1 MNNPRA
7 ALAFDAQFA
16 PLPARDQ
23 GTPQQCA
30 RLRRGNGMRI
40 NGLLTADLRRA
51 TMQRVLAVI
60 CALLAMLAVQA
71 WRGQGTGALALAA
84 TTAHDEADPVD
95 GQSSTAPMPFE
106 QPGDSWPGAAYYYV
120 SREVEQPAPATGWR
134 GALAAI
140 APGLHWD
147 GAAAEQADDD
157 TPLPGSG
164 PAARALSGLANA
176 VDRERALSC
185 LTAAVYYEAASEPDD
200 GQRAVAQVVLN
211 RMAHP
216 AYPKSVCGVVF
227 QGSERATG
235 CQFTF
240 TCDGALMRKPS
251 RYFWSRAETVA
262 RAALAGYVYA
272 PVGLATHY
280 HTFAVHPYW
289 ADSLNFIGQIG
300 AHRFY
305 RMHGPAGDTGAFR
318 FVHTISEPLPV
329 RHQRVAFANREL
341 VDDPIAIERAYAAK
355 IGQTI
360 SAAPHGGAPVASP
373 SAAYANA
380 APQYT
385 AEALRHGG
393 ESAYRAAILP
403 GSDNVRPEY
412 QNSGRWIGD
421 PQ

>member
-7 ALAFDAQFA
+7 ALAINAVIS
-16 PLPARDQ
+16 PLPAHDAWTREHA
-23 GTPQQCA
+23 A
-30 RLRRGNGMRI
+30 RLHRKDGMRI
-40 NGLLTADLRRA
+40 NALRSAEMRRA
-51 TMQRVLAVI
+51 TMQRIAAVL

-71 WRGQGTGALALAA
+71 YRGQGTGALALAA
-84 TTAHDEADPVD
+84 TTSPQEIDPVD
-95 GQSSTAPMPFE
+95 GQSSMAPMPFE

-120 SREVEQPAPATGWR
+120 SREAEPVAPAGGWR
-134 GALAAI
+134 SALAAL

-147 GAAAEQADDD
+147 SQTAQTQDDE

-164 PAARALSGLANA
+164 PAARALSGLANV

-216 AYPKSVCGVVF
+216 AYPKTVCGVVF

-240 TCDGALMRKPS
+240 TCDGALMRKTS
-251 RYFWSRAETVA
+251 RYFWARAETVA
-262 RAALAGYVYA
+262 RAALGGYVYA

-305 RMHGPAGDTGAFR
+305 RMHGPAGDSGAFR
-318 FVHTISEPLPV
+318 FVHAMSEPLPV
-329 RHQRVAFANREL
+329 PHQRVAGAGRDL

-355 IGQTI
+355 MGQTI
-360 SAAPHGGAPVASP
+360 SAAPRPGIAAAPAL
-373 SAAYANA
+373 A

-385 AEALRHGG
+385 AEALHHGG
-393 ESAYRAAILP
+393 DNAYRAANLP

-412 QNSGRWIGD
+412 QNSGRWIGE

>member
-1 MNNPRA
+1 MNSPRA
-7 ALAFDAQFA
+7 SLAFDALRSA
-16 PLPARDQ
+16 PPARDD
-23 GTPQQCA
+23 GRTDHAA
-30 RLRRGNGMRI
+30 RLRRGDGMRI
-40 NGLLTADLRRA
+40 NALRNAELRRA
-51 TMQRVLAVI
+51 TMQRLLAVA
-60 CALLAMLAVQA
+60 CALLAILAVQA
-71 WRGQGTGALALAA
+71 WRGQGTGAMALAA

-120 SREVEQPAPATGWR
+120 SREAEAPAPATGWR
-134 GALAAI
+134 GALAAM

-147 GAAAEQADDD
+147 GGAAAQGDDE

-251 RYFWSRAETVA
+251 RYFWSRAEAVA

-305 RMHGPAGDTGAFR
+305 RMHGPAGDSGAFR
-318 FVHTISEPLPV
+318 FVHAISEPLPV
-329 RHQRVAFANREL
+329 PHQRVAFANREL

-355 IGQTI
+355 MGQTLGAATHGSGA
-360 SAAPHGGAPVASP
+360 SATP
-373 SAAYANA
+373 AAA

-393 ESAYRAAILP
+393 DNAYRAANLP

-412 QNSGRWIGD
+412 QNSGRWLSD
-421 PQ
+421 PE

>member
-1 MNNPRA
+1 MSLH
-7 ALAFDAQFA
+7 ALRS
-16 PLPARDQ
+16 P
-23 GTPQQCA
+23 
-30 RLRRGNGMRI
+30 I
-40 NGLLTADLRRA
+40 LRRA
-51 TMQRVLAVI
+51 MMQRALAVV
-60 CALLAMLAVQA
+60 CALLAIMAVQA
-71 WRGQGTGALALAA
+71 WRGQAWRGQGAGAMALAA
-84 TTAHDEADPVD
+84 TAQNEGDPVD
-95 GQSSTAPMPFE
+95 GQSSMAPMPFE
-106 QPGDSWPGAAYYYV
+106 QPGESWPGAAYYYT
-120 SREVEQPAPATGWR
+120 SREAEPAPQPSDWR
-134 GALAAI
+134 STLAAM

-147 GAAAEQADDD
+147 SEHAQNGDDD
-157 TPLPGSG
+157 PALSGSG

-216 AYPKSVCGVVF
+216 AYPKTVCGVVF

-240 TCDGALMRKPS
+240 TCDGALLRKPS
-251 RYFWSRAETVA
+251 RYFWNRAETVA

-280 HTFAVHPYW
+280 HTFAVHPVW

-305 RMHGPAGDTGAFR
+305 RMTGPAGAPQAFR
-318 FVHTISEPLPV
+318 FVHSASEPLPV
-329 RHQRVAFANREL
+329 PHPRSAFANRDM
-341 VDDPIAIERAYAAK
+341 VDDPIAIERAYAARL
-355 IGQTI
+355 GQNLGAPSRPA
-360 SAAPHGGAPVASP
+360 SAAAAPAYTP
-373 SAAYANA
+373 SNA
-380 APQYT
+380 APQYA

-393 ESAYRAAILP
+393 EAAYRAQNLP
-403 GSDNVRPEY
+403 GSDTIRPEY
-412 QNSGRWIGD
+412 QNSGRWISE

>member
-1 MNNPRA
+1 MKNPRA
-7 ALAFDAQFA
+7 SLAFDALFSA
-16 PLPARDQ
+16 PPARDE
-23 GTPQQCA
+23 GRPDHTTRRRRDDGMKINA
-30 RLRRGNGMRI
+30 LRHAEM
-40 NGLLTADLRRA
+40 RRA
-51 TMQRVLAVI
+51 TMQRLLAVA
-60 CALLAMLAVQA
+60 CALLAMLAVQT
-71 WRGQGTGALALAA
+71 WRGQGTGAMALAA
-84 TTAHDEADPVD
+84 TTAHEEADPVD

-120 SREVEQPAPATGWR
+120 SREVEQPAQPTGWR
-134 GALAAI
+134 GALAAM

-147 GAAAEQADDD
+147 GGAAAKGDDEA
-157 TPLPGSG
+157 PMPGSG

-251 RYFWSRAETVA
+251 RYFWSRAEAVA
-262 RAALAGYVYA
+262 RAALGGYVYA

-305 RMHGPAGDTGAFR
+305 RMHGPAGDSGAFR
-318 FVHTISEPLPV
+318 FVHAISEPLPV
-329 RHQRVAFANREL
+329 PHQRVAFANREL

-355 IGQTI
+355 LAPGFGPAPRGGIVT
-360 SAAPHGGAPVASP
+360 AAPA
-373 SAAYANA
+373 A

-393 ESAYRAAILP
+393 DSAYRAANLP
-403 GSDNVRPEY
+403 GSDNIRPEY
-412 QNSGRWIGD
+412 QNSGRWISD
-421 PQ
+421 PE

>member
-1 MNNPRA
+1 MKVNAIRRA
-7 ALAFDAQFA
+7 EW
-16 PLPARDQ
+16 
-23 GTPQQCA
+23 
-30 RLRRGNGMRI
+30 
-40 NGLLTADLRRA
+40 RRA
-51 TMQRVLAVI
+51 TMQRAAAVL

-71 WRGQGTGALALAA
+71 WRGQGAGALALAA
-84 TTAHDEADPVD
+84 TTAHEEADPVD
-95 GQSSTAPMPFE
+95 GQGSMAPMPFE

-120 SREVEQPAPATGWR
+120 SREAEPAAPAAGWR
-134 GALAAI
+134 SALAAI

-147 GAAAEQADDD
+147 GDAARPVEEDAA
-157 TPLPGSG
+157 LPGSG
-164 PAARALSGLANA
+164 PAARALAGLASA

-185 LTAAVYYEAASEPDD
+185 LTAAIYYEAASEPDD

-216 AYPKSVCGVVF
+216 AYPKTVCGVVF

-262 RAALAGYVYA
+262 RAALGGYVYA

-305 RMHGPAGDTGAFR
+305 RMHGPAGDPAAFR
-318 FVHTISEPLPV
+318 FVHAMSEPLPV
-329 RHQRVAFANREL
+329 PHQRVAFANREL
-341 VDDPIAIERAYAAK
+341 VDDPIAIERAYAARV
-355 IGQTI
+355 GQPM
-360 SAAPHGGAPVASP
+360 AAPAPHP
-373 SAAYANA
+373 AAAA
-380 APQYT
+380 ATAPQYT
-385 AEALRHGG
+385 AEVLRHGG
-393 ESAYRAAILP
+393 DAAYRAGNLP
-403 GSDNVRPEY
+403 GSDNIRPEY
-412 QNSGRWIGD
+412 QNSGRWISD